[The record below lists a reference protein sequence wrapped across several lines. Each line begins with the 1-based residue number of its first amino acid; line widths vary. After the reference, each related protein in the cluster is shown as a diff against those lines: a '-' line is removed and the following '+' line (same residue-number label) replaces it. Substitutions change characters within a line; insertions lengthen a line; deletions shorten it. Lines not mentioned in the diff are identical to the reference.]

1 MLGRKKHLNWGGGK
15 GIKVFAAKKSRIV
28 LEKNRKSLIRNCMHF
43 KVVKKNHH
51 QRRVRFN
58 KEASLVSSLGLWK
71 KPFKAMGGDRSG
83 TRLVKKRRQR
93 LIWRPQSTN
102 REAKKVFQQTFF
114 FLEPPTRF
122 CGGMWNGWVSIFSFS
137 ALLLWNFLIFS
148 PKCKLEFCTFFSM
161 AQPPVTFYLYTIR
174 SLFAS
179 RRHYF
184 TMPWEHLSLRM
195 QKVAPIYVL
204 GFVSESVRTWTS
216 ACMHVWAQPP
226 MHFYQADT
234 CDRQR
239 WPYIPAAGW
248 HCASTESQLHSIHSA
263 LVFTLFAHKARWMVV
278 VTTQDCPLHLQNMFG
293 RALQSV
299 TVIHNIWQQNCQ
311 KLLLNPIRKDNFMH
325 FSLHLFSCYFFCGFA
340 PFFLFSLPALFIS
353 LISRL
358 IQDKEKTKE
367 LSEQASSQNPHPS
380 PSLTSTQQGLYSRRG
395 W

>member
-83 TRLVKKRRQR
+83 TRLVKKRRRR

-216 ACMHVWAQPP
+216 TCMHVWAQPP

-311 KLLLNPIRKDNFMH
+311 KLLLNVICKDNFMH
-325 FSLHLFSCYFFCGFA
+325 F
-340 PFFLFSLPALFIS
+340 LFIS
-353 LISRL
+353 SHVISFVALLRSFCFLFQLSLSPLSHNWYKTRKKQRSCQSKRQARTPTRL
-358 IQDKEKTKE
+358 
-367 LSEQASSQNPHPS
+367 HH
-380 PSLTSTQQGLYSRRG
+380 
-395 W
+395 

>member
-1 MLGRKKHLNWGGGK
+1 
-15 GIKVFAAKKSRIV
+15 
-28 LEKNRKSLIRNCMHF
+28 MHF

-58 KEASLVSSLGLWK
+58 SEASLVSSLGLWK

-83 TRLVKKRRQR
+83 TRLVKKRRRR

-122 CGGMWNGWVSIFSFS
+122 CGGMWNGWVSIFFFS

-148 PKCKLEFCTFFSM
+148 PKCKLEFCTNSAWRNPPRNLLSVYNQVSICFPHTLFSH
-161 AQPPVTFYLYTIR
+161 ALRASVTQDAK
-174 SLFAS
+174 SS
-179 RRHYF
+179 
-184 TMPWEHLSLRM
+184 
-195 QKVAPIYVL
+195 
-204 GFVSESVRTWTS
+204 FVSESVRTWTLP
-216 ACMHVWAQPP
+216 CMHVWAQPP

-299 TVIHNIWQQNCQ
+299 TVIHNIWQQNCK
-311 KLLLNPIRKDNFMH
+311 KLLLNVICKDNFMH
-325 FSLHLFSCYFFCGFA
+325 FLFICSHIISFVALLCSFC
-340 PFFLFSLPALFIS
+340 FLFQLSLSPLS
-353 LISRL
+353 HDWYKSRKK
-358 IQDKEKTKE
+358 QRSCQSKR
-367 LSEQASSQNPHPS
+367 QARTPTRLHH
-380 PSLTSTQQGLYSRRG
+380 
-395 W
+395 